1 MAKDWFKPIDQS
13 WQQSVVQV
21 QSHANWLWVV
31 KHQCGIDDL
40 IDHWIKQKLCHE
52 QVDAPCGHCPS
63 CLLGLSH
70 PDVLRTGQD
79 DSIGVD
85 AIREGAEVMF
95 RKPTVSQR
103 RIWILDQRS
112 SMTIAAMNALL
123 KVLEEPPQYATIV
136 LMTEQDHLVLP
147 TLKSRVS
154 IWRMPD
160 IDNTVSVHQWL
171 CDEHNHTK
179 GLEETTALF
188 YASGCR
194 PLQVKEWLLK
204 EVNIPVLT
212 FFNQWLGGS
221 NDVGSFMDV
230 CHDDMMLPL
239 IDGFIYLCWQHIR
252 QGKHLDRCHQA
263 YRVAQSIRQEKTS
276 SIVMNAS
283 LLKQRWCHELA
294 HI

>member
-1 MAKDWFKPIDQS
+1 MR
-13 WQQSVVQV
+13 
-21 QSHANWLWVV
+21 
-31 KHQCGIDDL
+31 
-40 IDHWIKQKLCHE
+40 
-52 QVDAPCGHCPS
+52 
-63 CLLGLSH
+63 CLKC
-70 PDVLRTGQD
+70 LRTT
-79 DSIGVD
+79 SVYYYC
-85 AIREGAEVMF
+85 F
-95 RKPTVSQR
+95 SQA
-103 RIWILDQRS
+103 RS
-112 SMTIAAMNALL
+112 SGVA
-123 KVLEEPPQYATIV
+123 
-136 LMTEQDHLVLP
+136 DF
-147 TLKSRVS
+147 KSKVS

-160 IDNTVSVHQWL
+160 IDNTVSVHQYCVL
-171 CDEHNHTK
+171 TQPYEGIK
-179 GLEETTALF
+179 ETTALF

-221 NDVGSFMDV
+221 NDVGGFMDL

-252 QGKHLDRCHQA
+252 QGKHLERCHQA

-294 HI
+294 HLIGGHQYVKV